1 MNEIK
6 SIPFVDS
13 SLTGGERGEGGRG
26 QIAKT
31 IARRGAEGCRPGS
44 ERGPLQIPIDMMHA
58 HIRIP
63 TALLPSSAI
72 KTSN

>member
-6 SIPFVDS
+6 SVPFVDS
-13 SLTGGERGEGGRG
+13 SLTGRGEWRGEGKSCERTNEQGEKGTKRVG
-26 QIAKT
+26 N
-31 IARRGAEGCRPGS
+31 
-44 ERGPLQIPIDMMHA
+44 ERGPLQIPIDMMHTYPYS
-58 HIRIP
+58 P